1 MIAPSRTHAPRS
13 IPARVLHA
21 AIVAMVVMGLS
32 GCVERNM
39 SDLEAYS
46 QQVMARK
53 GSRIDE
59 LPPVEPY
66 EVYAYSSADGVDPF
80 EPFYKEIPPEQA
92 AVAATGSG
100 ISPNF
105 DRNREELENFSLD
118 SLRMMGTL
126 ELNEELWGIVRS
138 PDGTIHRVQVG
149 NYVGR
154 NHGKIVGI
162 SEESIDL
169 NEIIQDGRGGWQ
181 ERDAALALTQ
191 Q

>member
-1 MIAPSRTHAPRS
+1 MIAPSRTHTPRS
-13 IPARVLHA
+13 TPARVLHA
-21 AIVAMVVMGLS
+21 AIVAMVVVGLT
-32 GCVERNM
+32 GCVEGNM
-39 SDLEAYS
+39 SDLETYA
-46 QQVMARK
+46 QQVLARK
-53 GSRIDE
+53 GTGIED

-66 EVYAYSSADGVDPF
+66 EVYTYSSTDGVDPF
-80 EPFYKEIPPEQA
+80 EPFYKEVPSGPT
-92 AVAATGSG
+92 AVAAPGSG

-105 DRNREELENFSLD
+105 DRNREELENYSLD

-169 NEIIQDGRGGWQ
+169 NEIIQDGQGGWQ

>member
-1 MIAPSRTHAPRS
+1 MTLRS
-13 IPARVLHA
+13 AVLLLA
-21 AIVAMVVMGLS
+21 ALVLS

-39 SDLEAYS
+39 SDLQAYS
-46 QQVMARK
+46 KEVMARK

-66 EVYAYSSADGVDPF
+66 EVYSYASEDGADPF
-80 EPFYKEIPPEQA
+80 EPFYKEEPPP
-92 AVAATGSG
+92 AATSVATGGSG
-100 ISPNF
+100 IRPNL
-105 DRNREELENFSLD
+105 DRNPEELENYSLD

>member
-1 MIAPSRTHAPRS
+1 MIAPSRTHAHRS

-21 AIVAMVVMGLS
+21 AIVAMVVVGLS

-46 QQVMARK
+46 QQVLARK

-66 EVYAYSSADGVDPF
+66 EVYAYSSTDGVDPF
-80 EPFYKEIPPEQA
+80 EPFYKEEPPPPPSVA
-92 AVAATGSG
+92 AATGG
-100 ISPNF
+100 IRPNL

>member
-1 MIAPSRTHAPRS
+1 
-13 IPARVLHA
+13 
-21 AIVAMVVMGLS
+21 
-32 GCVERNM
+32 
-39 SDLEAYS
+39 
-46 QQVMARK
+46 
-53 GSRIDE
+53 
-59 LPPVEPY
+59 
-66 EVYAYSSADGVDPF
+66 
-80 EPFYKEIPPEQA
+80 
-92 AVAATGSG
+92 
-100 ISPNF
+100 
-105 DRNREELENFSLD
+105 
-118 SLRMMGTL
+118 MMGTL

-169 NEIIQDGRGGWQ
+169 NEIIQDGQGGWQ